1 MTGRKTS
8 DGFLCFS
15 LLYKEIMTAP
25 LFLSSG
31 VSIHFWISLSHL
43 LSLLRIWRMACCC
56 ITIILRLT
64 THTCYQ
70 FLWIRGPGSL
80 LGPLLGWSP
89 GVSKECN
96 LFWGS
101 ICEEESVSTL
111 QRCWQQWVSFG
122 LWDLGPPFSFICNPE
137 ATDSTFPT
145 RTFLK
150 DLLMDW
156 DRSIHEYI
164 GIDIWTSS
172 LYCIA

>member
-70 FLWIRGPGSL
+70 FLWIRGTRQFAWASARLKSRCQQRMQSL
-80 LGPLLGWSP
+80 LRLYLWRRICFYTPKVLAAMSFFWSVRLGA
-89 GVSKECN
+89 
-96 LFWGS
+96 
-101 ICEEESVSTL
+101 
-111 QRCWQQWVSFG
+111 SF
-122 LWDLGPPFSFICNPE
+122 
-137 ATDSTFPT
+137 
-145 RTFLK
+145 FLH
-150 DLLMDW
+150 L
-156 DRSIHEYI
+156 
-164 GIDIWTSS
+164 
-172 LYCIA
+172 